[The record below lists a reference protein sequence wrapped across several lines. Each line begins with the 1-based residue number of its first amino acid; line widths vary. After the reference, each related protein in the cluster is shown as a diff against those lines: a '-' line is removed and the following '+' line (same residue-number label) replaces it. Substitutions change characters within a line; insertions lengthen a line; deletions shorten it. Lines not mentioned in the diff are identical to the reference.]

1 LRAVVLR
8 EFGDPDVL
16 CVDEV
21 PTPVAGPGEVL
32 VRVYAVS
39 INRSFDLRI
48 RRDGAD
54 YEPVLPL
61 VPGVDPSG
69 VVEAVGPGVAV
80 MQVGQRVFLRSYVP
94 CGDCDVCRA
103 GDARN
108 CRRRR
113 MIGVHRWGGAAEFIA
128 VPAENSVPIPEAVSF
143 GEATVVGR
151 HFPTAFALAYRA
163 GLKAGETVLIM
174 GAAGA
179 LGSCAVQVA
188 RLLGATVIA
197 AAGSDERAASAL
209 PLGATHAIN
218 YRSENL
224 ESEVMRLTGGRG
236 VEVVFEN
243 IGDPTLWPGA
253 FNSLATG
260 GRLVTVGA
268 HGGGTVPLDVRRLYG
283 KRLSVMSGL
292 GAERPEDLPRALDL
306 LAQGKLKVLID
317 STLSLGQAAE
327 AHRRVEEGRALGKV
341 ILDPSLPD

>member
-1 LRAVVLR
+1 MRAVVLR
-8 EFGDPDVL
+8 EFGNPEVL
-16 CVDEV
+16 RVEEV

-32 VRVYAVS
+32 VSVRAVS

-48 RRDGAD
+48 RQSGAG

-69 VVEAVGPGVAV
+69 VIEATGEEIDPSVLGS
-80 MQVGQRVFLRSYVP
+80 RVFIRSNVA
-94 CGDCDVCRA
+94 CGQCEHCLA
-103 GDARN
+103 GNSRI
-108 CRRRR
+108 CLGRK
-113 MIGVHRWGGAAEFIA
+113 MIGVHRWGGAAEYI
-128 VPAENSVPIPEAVSF
+128 SVPFENTVAIPEGVSF
-143 GEATVVGR
+143 GQATVVGR
-151 HFPTAFALAYRA
+151 HFPTAFALAYKA
-163 GLKAGETVLIM
+163 GLQAGETVLIM

-188 RLLGATVIA
+188 KSMGATVIA
-197 AAGSDERAASAL
+197 AAGSDERAAAAL
-209 PLGATHAIN
+209 LLGADHAIN
-218 YRSENL
+218 YRAQDLETEVLKLTSEH
-224 ESEVMRLTGGRG
+224 G

-243 IGDPTLWPGA
+243 IADPDLWPGA

-283 KRLSVMSGL
+283 RRLSVMSGL
-292 GAERPEDLPRALDL
+292 GAEKREDLPRALEM
-306 LAQGKLKVLID
+306 LARGELTVLID
-317 STLSLGQAAE
+317 STLSLCQAAE

>member
-8 EFGDPDVL
+8 EFGEPDVL
-16 CVDEV
+16 RVEDV
-21 PTPVAGPGEVL
+21 PEPVAGPGEVL
-32 VRVYAVS
+32 IRVHAVS

-48 RRDGAD
+48 RQNGAG

-69 VVEAVGPGVAV
+69 AVEAVGDGVE
-80 MQVGQRVFLRSYVP
+80 QPLIGDRVFVRSTVS
-94 CGDCDVCRA
+94 CGECEMCRA
-103 GDARN
+103 GNTRN

-113 MIGVHRWGGAAEFIA
+113 MIGVHRWGGAAEFVVI
-128 VPAENSVPIPEAVSF
+128 PAENAVPIPDAVSF

-151 HFPTAFALAYRA
+151 HFPTAYALAYRS
-163 GLKAGETVLIM
+163 GLKAGETVLVM

-188 RLLGATVIA
+188 KSMGATVIA
-197 AAGSDERAASAL
+197 AAGTDERAASAL
-209 PLGATHAIN
+209 PLGADYAVN
-218 YRSENL
+218 YRASNL
-224 ESEVMRLTGGRG
+224 EREVLRLTDGRG

-243 IGDPTLWPGA
+243 IADPELWPGA
-253 FNSLATG
+253 FNSLAIE

-292 GAERPEDLPRALDL
+292 GAERREDLSLALDRV
-306 LAQGKLKVLID
+306 ASGDFRVLID

-327 AHRRVEEGRALGKV
+327 AHRRVEDGLALGKV

>member
-1 LRAVVLR
+1 LRAVLLS

-16 CVDEV
+16 RVTNV
-21 PTPVAGPGEVL
+21 PDPVPGPGELL
-32 VRVYAVS
+32 VRVQAVS

-48 RRDGAD
+48 RQNGAG
-54 YEPVLPL
+54 YGPVLPL

-69 VVEAVGPGVAV
+69 VVEAVGVDVEQPRAGD
-80 MQVGQRVFLRSYVP
+80 RVFIRSTVS
-94 CGDCDVCRA
+94 CGECGTCRA

-113 MIGVHRWGGAAEFIA
+113 MIGVHRWGGAAEFVA
-128 VPAENSVPIPEAVSF
+128 VPAENAVPIPDAVSF
-143 GEATVVGR
+143 AEATVVGR
-151 HFPTAFALAYRA
+151 HFPTAYALAYRS
-163 GLKAGETVLIM
+163 GLSAGETVLVM

-188 RLLGATVIA
+188 KSLGATVIA
-197 AAGSDERAASAL
+197 AAGTDERAASL
-209 PLGATHAIN
+209 IPLGAEHAIN
-218 YRSENL
+218 YRANDL
-224 ESEVMRLTGGRG
+224 EGEVMRITDGRG

-243 IGDPTLWPGA
+243 IADPELWPGA
-253 FNSLATG
+253 FNSLAIE

-283 KRLSVMSGL
+283 RRLSVMSGL
-292 GAERPEDLPRALDL
+292 GAERREDLPRALDL
-306 LAQGKLKVLID
+306 VARGEFRVLID

-327 AHRRVEEGRALGKV
+327 AHRRVEDGRALGKV